1 MADDLPR
8 KEPDPRIVDA
18 ERRIRS
24 EAQGYIDDTL
34 AQKADLG
41 LDAEALEKERVRLE
55 SQYLPEALEE
65 DAGWWDQ
72 WVRSISKRTGYLEP
86 MPLPPR
92 ATPDQKTII
101 GNLNKRVEENNKELR
116 RLYGEQALS
125 VPTETHGQHLMR
137 VIGNFGGVFPLFR
150 EGALSVPVPEA
161 SKAAAAMG
169 FEKLKNL
176 PPMGE
181 MKTSQSLGATMVW
194 NQLSRQFE
202 GEADEGKIDALK
214 QVYDKER
221 KEGNWISM
229 GELFLGQTA
238 RERGLTRDDWVSR
251 SLEGFEKG
259 TTQ

>member
-41 LDAEALEKERVRLE
+41 LDAEALKKERARLE
-55 SQYLPEALEE
+55 SQYLPKALEE

-137 VIGNFGGVFPLFR
+137 VIGNFGGLFPLFR

-169 FEKLKNL
+169 LEKLKGLSSLTEAEKSKHPLAGLGFAGAAKPGANL
-176 PPMGE
+176 AWH
-181 MKTSQSLGATMVW
+181 L
-194 NQLSRQFE
+194 LSRQFE

-229 GELFLGQTA
+229 GELA
-238 RERGLTRDDWVSR
+238 ISR
-251 SLEGFEKG
+251 AH
-259 TTQ
+259 